1 MTATLPV
8 LPARSTLNKEECYK
22 GVLQACGAVESGST
36 SNPASANRAARSYR
50 TVGFWTAKAGHCKIV
65 LGRSAGTVASDL
77 VLQVWSSMQAQSKL
91 LPWRRVPSPNAP
103 AHPILPRH
111 ITSESYAEGAS
122 LRFRG
127 EWRAVEK
134 RRC

>member
-8 LPARSTLNKEECYK
+8 LPARTTLNKEECYK

-65 LGRSAGTVASDL
+65 LGRSAASIRPGAASL
-77 VLQVWSSMQAQSKL
+77 VINASTEKTASLAQCTISKCSG
-91 LPWRRVPSPNAP
+91 SPNPSA
-103 AHPILPRH
+103 AHHIGIL
-111 ITSESYAEGAS
+111 
-122 LRFRG
+122 
-127 EWRAVEK
+127 
-134 RRC
+134 C